1 MGGPKKIVAKSTKT
15 RKRTSAARDARVRG
29 RASGEGGAK
38 KRAAGDGQERDPE
51 AGQDDV
57 AGSDAA
63 DRSDERRGRGGQ
75 GSGRERGDSQ
85 QGRAA
90 GTGEARTG
98 RGRRQR
104 ADGANR
110 GRAESAASPR
120 VDRSKRLLDLVM
132 LLLRARTPVTFR
144 DIREQFESYQTSN
157 IEAGLRAFERDKAD
171 LLELG
176 VPIRYITP
184 DEDDSLEEGG
194 YVVDLKRFRLP
205 EVHLTAEEVSA
216 LVLAASVARAVPGD
230 DYARVVDLALKKLA
244 FDVPEAPDTP
254 LEWPPPPSALTRRE
268 PVLVHF
274 PSSQGRQTRELG
286 DRFAELET
294 ATRNRKRVTFRYRPA
309 STGYARTR
317 DVSPYGLFYR
327 EGSWLLVG
335 HCHLRHD
342 VRSFRLDRMS
352 DLVVAPKPK
361 TPDFERPADF
371 DVRAYAN
378 RSPWTFRSGAVE
390 EVELEIRPEAAP
402 VANEEFGPEATRT
415 VEADGSVRLRF
426 PCGNPDFA
434 VSRILAAKGAL
445 RVVSGSRLLQRLR
458 DELVAV
464 ADHYPP

>member
-1 MGGPKKIVAKSTKT
+1 MGGSKKIVAKLTKT
-15 RKRTSAARDARVRG
+15 RKRASAGRDARARVPV
-29 RASGEGGAK
+29 
-38 KRAAGDGQERDPE
+38 AAGDRAQSSNG
-51 AGQDDV
+51 A
-57 AGSDAA
+57 
-63 DRSDERRGRGGQ
+63 
-75 GSGRERGDSQ
+75 SGRRASKRDTAGASASNGARGHDPA
-85 QGRAA
+85 GRA
-90 GTGEARTG
+90 G
-98 RGRRQR
+98 RPRKREGGRRAR
-104 ADGANR
+104 SGAS
-110 GRAESAASPR
+110 SAAPR
-120 VDRSKRLLDLVM
+120 IDRSKRLLDLVM

-144 DIREQFESYQTSN
+144 DIREQFDSYQTAN

-205 EVHLTAEEVSA
+205 EVHLTPEEVSA
-216 LVLAASVARAVPGD
+216 LVLASSVARAVPGD

-254 LEWPPPPSALTRRE
+254 LEWPPPPSAVTRRE

-274 PSSQGRQTRELG
+274 PALQGRQTRELG
-286 DRFAELET
+286 ERFADLES

-317 DVSPYGLFYR
+317 DVDPYGLFYR

-352 DLVVAPKPK
+352 DLAVAPKPK
-361 TPDFERPADF
+361 TADFERPANF

-378 RSPWTFRSGAVE
+378 RSPWTFVSSTVE
-390 EVELEIRPEAAP
+390 EVELDIGAEAAA
-402 VANEEFGPEATRT
+402 VANEDFGSEAVRT
-415 VEADGSVRLRF
+415 PGADGSVRLRF
-426 PCGNPDFA
+426 ACGNPDFA
-434 VSRILAAKGAL
+434 VSRILAAKGAI
-445 RVVSGSRLLQRLR
+445 RVLSGPRLLNRLQS
-458 DELVAV
+458 ELASVAEQ
-464 ADHYPP
+464 YRP